1 MQYTKQGETIKYP
14 KKKRQERRKDRGKQ
28 QYQANLG
35 GNRGKETRKPE
46 KILGV
51 CKFLFFYK
59 EFETSNCFK
68 SMRAI
73 NLHPLP

>member
-35 GNRGKETRKPE
+35 GNRGKETRKPGNR
-46 KILGV
+46 KKSL
-51 CKFLFFYK
+51 
-59 EFETSNCFK
+59 EFVNSFSFTK
-68 SMRAI
+68 
-73 NLHPLP
+73 NLKPPIASKV